1 MMQKTQ
7 AIHTRLVTAL
17 MAGAAS
23 IGFATAATAAGVGVN
38 AGADAQLE
46 SPVKAQTGGTA
57 EAHMST
63 SGSANS
69 NAQWQG
75 GATQGGDRAAE
86 RMNAKGADVTQPT
99 DAELEAAGKAK
110 VKGAR

>member
-23 IGFATAATAAGVGVN
+23 IGFATAATAAGVGVGVN
-38 AGADAQLE
+38 AGAGAQAGGAAG
-46 SPVKAQTGGTA
+46 AQ
-57 EAHMST
+57 MST